1 MRRIATGAHARPQS
15 FTRLRGTIRPEIEKS
30 RPRGF
35 LGPSKEP
42 KSIQIEVMEGRRST
56 GWTKKR
62 RAQQAK
68 AIRRWKPWESSTGP
82 CSEAGKERSSRN
94 AYRGGIRQ
102 YLIALRAALRLEPW
116 AVRELL
122 EQAEPCNLKSETPI
136 NKPADATSSQKP
148 QSVQSRKSRREI
160 EKIEKNREHAPK
172 AASPAGAAFRL
183 YPLSADDVQA
193 IKTLVGET
201 LRNGGTPLKAA
212 LKAMNE
218 AGRRGG
224 PIAALPFASMCLPL
238 VHHKVGRPTQTK
250 PPDAK
255 RWRF

>member
-1 MRRIATGAHARPQS
+1 MQNAAAGGPVGMVMQPSQWRKASWGKQGA
-15 FTRLRGTIRPEIEKS
+15 KN
-30 RPRGF
+30 
-35 LGPSKEP
+35 
-42 KSIQIEVMEGRRST
+42 IQIEVMKAGDDRLDEKAQGAAGEGDPPLDRKRARR
-56 GWTKKR
+56 
-62 RAQQAK
+62 
-68 AIRRWKPWESSTGP
+68 
-82 CSEAGKERSSRN
+82 RSSRN

-172 AASPAGAAFRL
+172 AASPAAAAFRL

>member
-1 MRRIATGAHARPQS
+1 MKR
-15 FTRLRGTIRPEIEKS
+15 
-30 RPRGF
+30 
-35 LGPSKEP
+35 
-42 KSIQIEVMEGRRST
+42 RRST

-68 AIRRWKPWESSTGP
+68 AIRRWRPWENSTGP
-82 CSEAGKERSSRN
+82 RSEAGKRRSSRN

-102 YLIALRAALRLEPW
+102 YLITLRAALRLESW

-136 NKPADATSSQKP
+136 NKPADAMSSQEP

-160 EKIEKNREHAPK
+160 EKIEKNRKHAPE
-172 AASPAGAAFRL
+172 AASPAASAFRL
-183 YPLSADDVQA
+183 YPLSAGDVQA
-193 IKTLVGET
+193 IKTLVAET
-201 LRNGGTPLKAA
+201 LRNGGTPLEAA
-212 LKAMNE
+212 LKAMHE
-218 AGRRGG
+218 GGRRGG

-238 VHHKVGRPTQTK
+238 VHHKLRPPRKTTL
-250 PPDAK
+250 PDAK